1 MLHVLRRNIQKRY
14 FQQWTLG
21 LLSLFT
27 LSVSIIPGISRAD
40 DYPDHAV
47 KWLVPYGPGG
57 GTDIVARIVTQ
68 NMSLNL
74 KQPFVVENRGGGNTV
89 IATLA
94 LSKAKPDGYTAMQ
107 TADQLA
113 ANTSLYTELA
123 YTANQDFEFVS
134 SLVKTPLVMLVRKDL
149 PVNNMKELITY
160 INKNDKKV
168 TFGSWGVA
176 SMNHLT
182 MEALAGRIN
191 ANPLHVP
198 YQGAALAINGLLG
211 GFVDILFTDLGSA
224 LPQVEAGKVKPI
236 AVSTATRI
244 SQLPD
249 LPTIAE
255 SGFPDFDLYSYQG
268 VVLPKGTPADIV
280 NKLAAAIKV
289 ALDNPTIA
297 NDLISRGFIPSP
309 STPAQF
315 KAQFIKS
322 EKDLGDI
329 IKSRNIS
336 LEK

>member
-1 MLHVLRRNIQKRY
+1 MLHVSLPKKLKKYVQ
-14 FQQWTLG
+14 G
-21 LLSLFT
+21 LTLSLLGTLT
-27 LSVSIIPGISRAD
+27 LSTSFAPTISHAQ

-68 NMSLNL
+68 NMSTNL
-74 KQPFVVENRGGGNTV
+74 KQPFVVENRGGGNTI
-89 IATLA
+89 IATQA
-94 LSKAKPDGYTAMQ
+94 LSKSKPDGYTAMQ

-113 ANTSLYTELA
+113 ANTSLYKELP
-123 YTANQDFEFVS
+123 YVANQDFEFVS

-149 PVNNMKELITY
+149 PANNMQELIAY
-160 INKNDKKV
+160 IKQNDKKV
-168 TFGSWGVA
+168 TFGSWGIG

-191 ANPLHVP
+191 ATPLHVP
-198 YQGAALAINGLLG
+198 YQGAALAINALLG

-224 LPQVEAGKVKPI
+224 LPQVQADKVKPI

-244 SQLPD
+244 AQLPN

-255 SGFPDFDLYSYQG
+255 SGFPGFDLYSYQG
-268 VVLPKGTPADIV
+268 VVLPKGTPAAIV

-289 ALDNPTIA
+289 ALENPTVA
-297 NDLISRGFIPSP
+297 NDLISRGFIPVAN
-309 STPAQF
+309 TPAEF

-322 EKDLGDI
+322 EKDFADI
-329 IKSRNIS
+329 IKSRNIT